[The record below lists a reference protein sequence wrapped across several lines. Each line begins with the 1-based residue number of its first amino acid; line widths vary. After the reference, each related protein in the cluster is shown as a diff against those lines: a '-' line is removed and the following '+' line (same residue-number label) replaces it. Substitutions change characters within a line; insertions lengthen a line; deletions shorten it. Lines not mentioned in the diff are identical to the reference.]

1 MNDMFSVI
9 TGMAINAYVIACF
22 TRLISIPGRMIIRAL
37 HGKSPI

>member
-9 TGMAINAYVIACF
+9 TGMATNAYVIAGFIC
-22 TRLISIPGRMIIRAL
+22 LISIPGRMVIRAL